1 MRMGSTP
8 ETTGKKSKVRM
19 LLIAAVV
26 IAALWYGGKAL
37 GWWGETRDGQLR
49 LYGNVEI
56 REVQLGFRVGGRIE
70 RILVDEGDRVQPG
83 QVLAELD
90 LRPFQDRLAGAEARL
105 DAASANAAREFT
117 GSRPQE
123 VLAAEAGVADAQA
136 ALAEARR
143 QHERRKV
150 LAGKGF
156 ISKAELQT
164 AEAAVSAAQA
174 RLEAARAESSMMRE
188 GSRVEDK
195 AASSATRAAVLAER
209 QAVETDIGDA
219 VIRAAEPGQVLTRAR
234 EVGAIVQGGQTV
246 LTLALTQ
253 PVRVRAYVAEP
264 DLPRIRPGMKVKVR
278 VDGSEK
284 EWDATI
290 GFISSVAE
298 FTPKTVQTEQ
308 LRTDLVYRVR
318 LTVADPRGDL
328 RQGQPVTVL
337 VPAAAD
343 SR

>member
-1 MRMGSTP
+1 MRLLAVGAVLL
-8 ETTGKKSKVRM
+8 TG
-19 LLIAAVV
+19 
-26 IAALWYGGKAL
+26 LWYGGQAL
-37 GWWGETRDGQLR
+37 GWWGKPDDGQLR

-70 RILVDEGDRVQPG
+70 RILVDEGDRVVPG
-83 QVLAELD
+83 QILAELD
-90 LRPFQDRLAGAEARL
+90 RRPLQDRLAGAEARL
-105 DAASANAAREFT
+105 DAASAGAAREVA

-123 VLAAEAGVADAQA
+123 IAAAGAGVADAQA

-143 QHERRKV
+143 QFERRKM

-156 ISKAELQT
+156 MSKAELET

-174 RLEAARAESSMMRE
+174 RLDAARAAFSLMRE

-209 QAVETDIGDA
+209 QAVQTDIGDA

-234 EVGAIVQGGQTV
+234 EVGAIVHGGQTV

-264 DLPRIRPGMKVKVR
+264 DLPKIAPGMKVRVR
-278 VDGSEK
+278 VDGSDK

-290 GFISSVAE
+290 GFISAVAE

-318 LTVADPRGDL
+318 LTVADPKGDL
-328 RQGQPVTVL
+328 RQGQPVTVTI
-337 VPAAAD
+337 PAAPGN
-343 SR
+343 

>member
-1 MRMGSTP
+1 MR
-8 ETTGKKSKVRM
+8 
-19 LLIAAVV
+19 LLAVGAALL
-26 IAALWYGGKAL
+26 AGLWYGGQAL
-37 GWWGETRDGQLR
+37 GWWGKPDDRQLR

-70 RILVDEGDRVQPG
+70 RILVDEGDRVLPG
-83 QVLAELD
+83 QILAELD
-90 LRPFQDRLAGAEARL
+90 RRPLQDRLAGAEARL
-105 DAASANAAREFT
+105 DAASAGAAREVA

-123 VLAAEAGVADAQA
+123 VAAAGAGVADAQA

-143 QHERRKV
+143 QFERRRM

-156 ISKAELQT
+156 MSKAELET

-174 RLEAARAESSMMRE
+174 RLDAARAEYSLLRE

-195 AASSATRAAVLAER
+195 AASRATRAAVLAER
-209 QAVETDIGDA
+209 QAVQTDIGDA

-264 DLPRIRPGMKVKVR
+264 DLPRIAPGMKVSVR
-278 VDGSEK
+278 VDGSDK

-290 GFISSVAE
+290 GFISAVAE

-318 LTVADPRGDL
+318 LTVADPKGEL
-328 RQGQPVTVL
+328 RQGQPVTVTI
-337 VPAAAD
+337 PAAPGN
-343 SR
+343 

>member
-1 MRMGSTP
+1 MGSGP
-8 ETTGKKSKVRM
+8 ETAGKTSKLRL
-19 LLIAAVV
+19 LLIAAAAG
-26 IAALWYGGKAL
+26 AALWYGGQAL
-37 GWWGETRDGQLR
+37 GWWGQQEDGRLS

-83 QVLAELD
+83 QVLAELN
-90 LRPFQDRLAGAEARL
+90 LRPFQDRLAGADARL
-105 DAASANAAREFT
+105 DAASAGAARDIA

-123 VLAAEAGVADAQA
+123 VFAAEAGVADAQA

-143 QHERRKV
+143 QFERRKM

-156 ISKAELQT
+156 MSKAELQT
-164 AEAAVSAAQA
+164 AEAAVSAAEA
-174 RLEAARAESSMMRE
+174 RIDSARAALSLARE

-195 AASSATRAAVLAER
+195 AASNATRAAVLAER
-209 QAVETDIGDA
+209 QAVQTDIGDA

-264 DLPRIRPGMKVKVR
+264 DLPKIVPGMKVKVK
-278 VDGSEK
+278 VDGSDK
-284 EWDATI
+284 QWDATI

-308 LRTDLVYRVR
+308 LRADLVYRVR
-318 LTVADPRGDL
+318 LTVADPKGEL
-328 RQGQPVTVL
+328 RQGQPVTVAI
-337 VPAAAD
+337 PTAFGN
-343 SR
+343 

>member
-1 MRMGSTP
+1 MAGRSN
-8 ETTGKKSKVRM
+8 RLR
-19 LLIAAVV
+19 LLVVAAVLF
-26 IAALWYGGKAL
+26 AALWYGGQAL
-37 GWWGETRDGQLR
+37 GWWGRHNDGQLR

-70 RILVDEGDRVQPG
+70 RILVDEGDRVNPG
-83 QVLAELD
+83 QILAELD
-90 LRPFQDRLAGAEARL
+90 RQPLQDRLAGAEARL
-105 DAASANAAREFT
+105 EAASAGAARDVA

-123 VLAAEAGVADAQA
+123 VAAAEAGVADAQA

-143 QHERRKV
+143 QYQRRQQ

-156 ISKAELQT
+156 MSKAELQT

-174 RLEAARAESSMMRE
+174 RLDAARAEASLLRE
-188 GSRVEDK
+188 GSRIEDK

-209 QAVETDIGDA
+209 RAVQTDISDA

-264 DLPRIRPGMKVKVR
+264 DLPRIAPGMKVKVA
-278 VDGSEK
+278 VDGSHK
-284 EWDATI
+284 QWDATI
-290 GFISSVAE
+290 GFISAVAE

-318 LTVADPRGDL
+318 LTVADPKGEL
-328 RQGQPVTVL
+328 RQGQPVTVTI
-337 VPAAAD
+337 PNA
-343 SR
+343 SGT

>member
-1 MRMGSTP
+1 MGSEP
-8 ETTGKKSKVRM
+8 ETAGRKSKLR
-19 LLIAAVV
+19 LLFVAAAAG
-26 IAALWYGGKAL
+26 AALWYGGQAL
-37 GWWGETRDGQLR
+37 GWWGKQDDGQLS

-83 QVLAELD
+83 QILAELN
-90 LRPFQDRLAGAEARL
+90 LRPFQDQLAGAEARL
-105 DAASANAAREFT
+105 DAASADAARDIA

-123 VLAAEAGVADAQA
+123 VSAAEASVADAQA

-143 QHERRKV
+143 QFERRKM

-156 ISKAELQT
+156 MSKAELQT

-174 RLEAARAESSMMRE
+174 RVDSARAALSLARE

-195 AASSATRAAVLAER
+195 AASNATRAAVLAER
-209 QAVETDIGDA
+209 QAVQTDIGDA

-264 DLPRIRPGMKVKVR
+264 DLPKIAPGMKVKVR
-278 VDGSEK
+278 VDGSDK
-284 EWDATI
+284 AWDATI

-318 LTVADPRGDL
+318 LTVADPKGEL
-328 RQGQPVTVL
+328 RQGQPVTVTI
-337 VPAAAD
+337 PTAP
-343 SR
+343 SGN

>member
-1 MRMGSTP
+1 MGSEP
-8 ETTGKKSKVRM
+8 EAAGKKSKLRLV
-19 LLIAAVV
+19 LVVAIAA
-26 IAALWYGGKAL
+26 AALWYGGKAL
-37 GWWGETRDGQLR
+37 GWWGPQPDGQLR

-70 RILVDEGDRVQPG
+70 RILVDEGDRVTPG
-83 QVLAELD
+83 QILAELD
-90 LRPFQDRLAGAEARL
+90 LRPFRDRLAGAEARL
-105 DAASANAAREFT
+105 DAASAGAARDIA

-123 VLAAEAGVADAQA
+123 VRAAEASVADAEA

-143 QHERRKV
+143 QFERRRA
-150 LAGKGF
+150 LMNKGF
-156 ISKAELQT
+156 MAKAELET
-164 AEAAVSAAQA
+164 AQAEVSAGEA
-174 RLEAARAESSMMRE
+174 RLASARAALSLARE
-188 GSRVEDK
+188 GSRSEDK

-209 QAVETDIGDA
+209 QAVQTDIGDA

-264 DLPRIRPGMKVKVR
+264 DLPKIAPGMTVKVN
-278 VDGSEK
+278 VDGSDK
-284 EWDATI
+284 HWDATI

-318 LTVADPRGDL
+318 LTVADPKGEL
-328 RQGQPVTVL
+328 RQGQPVTVTI
-337 VPAAAD
+337 PAAAG
-343 SR
+343 S